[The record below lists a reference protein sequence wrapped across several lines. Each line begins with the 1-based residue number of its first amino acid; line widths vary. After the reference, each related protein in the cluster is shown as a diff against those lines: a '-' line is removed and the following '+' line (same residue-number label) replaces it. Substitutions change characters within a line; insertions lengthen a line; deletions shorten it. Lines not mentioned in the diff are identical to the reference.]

1 MKLLHRSYLWPPLIK
16 SSLGPVDQICC
27 DHAGDGK
34 YKDADENLI
43 GLERRASHGNHK
55 PNPRGSSIDSPTMT
69 PMSALPIPSRKPV
82 RMNGTVEGITTL
94 LKSCHSDAPKLLAAV
109 RRLCGVVFTPS
120 DVDDQRKYR
129 PEKNNADFRENPN
142 T

>member
-1 MKLLHRSYLWPPLIK
+1 MSNEISAQNFGLDKLLFRSYLWPPLIK

-34 YKDADENLI
+34 YKDADKNLI
-43 GLERRASHGNHK
+43 GLRHRASHGNHK
-55 PNPRGSSIDSPTMT
+55 PNPRSSSIELSNHDPDERPADPQPQTGEN
-69 PMSALPIPSRKPV
+69 KW
-82 RMNGTVEGITTL
+82 NVEGITTL

-120 DVDDQRKYR
+120 RV
-129 PEKNNADFRENPN
+129 
-142 T
+142 